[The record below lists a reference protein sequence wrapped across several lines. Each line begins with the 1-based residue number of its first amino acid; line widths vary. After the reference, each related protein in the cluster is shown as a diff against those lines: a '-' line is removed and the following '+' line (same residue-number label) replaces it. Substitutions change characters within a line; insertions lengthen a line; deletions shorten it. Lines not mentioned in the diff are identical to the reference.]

1 MINLKQKEGVMCK
14 EELKKEDIKILEF
27 LSKYKLLKVED
38 ASLIYRTKRYYLHW
52 ENKPL
57 QRSFAFVTDF

>member
-27 LSKYKLLKVED
+27 LSKYKLLKVEA
-38 ASLIYRTKRYYLHW
+38 ASLIYRTKRYY
-52 ENKPL
+52 
-57 QRSFAFVTDF
+57 RAFT